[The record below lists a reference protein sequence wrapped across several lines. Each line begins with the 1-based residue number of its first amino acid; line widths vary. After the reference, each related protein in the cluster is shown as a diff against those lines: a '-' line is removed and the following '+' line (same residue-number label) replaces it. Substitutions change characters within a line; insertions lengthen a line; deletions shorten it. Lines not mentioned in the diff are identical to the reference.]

1 MSVPDPPPSDA
12 SVGAQPI
19 TPNPP
24 TTDPPPT
31 DTPVGPQPT
40 APNRPADPPSPDTS
54 VGAQFIAP
62 NPPTSQPAAPAAGLY
77 EPLPQRVQRRNFTLG
92 VLNGMFFTLVTAFVS
107 PTLVLAL
114 FVSKLGGSNLLVGL
128 LPAIATGGYLLPQLF
143 VAARMQ
149 AMPKVMPWYGWP
161 GLVRCVSYALLVVA
175 TLLLG
180 GAASNYGLLLLLF
193 FLLYTVYSFTAGLGG
208 VPWIVMVGKVVPPRR
223 RGLFFGLRN
232 FGGSI
237 LALLASGLIKVL
249 LDGQDGLAF
258 PINFVIIFAIT
269 TILVMLGIGTWVAVK
284 EPAQRA
290 VTKAMS
296 VMEMIRRGPRNLR
309 ADRSYRFFLIARIL
323 LALATIADPF
333 YIVYASKQLNAPDSV
348 AGLYAAALTVASIIG
363 NLIWS
368 PLADYAGNRRMML
381 LTGIAVTA
389 VPAMAVIIPLLAAAG
404 WLGWVV
410 NIPGV
415 SAFGG
420 SYASAASVPFALV
433 FMFSGFAVSAAG
445 IINTNVLLNIAPPE
459 RRSEYIGY
467 LNTLLGIITFIP
479 VIGGL
484 LVDWFGFVPVFIVAT
499 ALALGA
505 TLSAL
510 GLSNERVAE

>member
-1 MSVPDPPPSDA
+1 
-12 SVGAQPI
+12 
-19 TPNPP
+19 
-24 TTDPPPT
+24 
-31 DTPVGPQPT
+31 
-40 APNRPADPPSPDTS
+40 
-54 VGAQFIAP
+54 
-62 NPPTSQPAAPAAGLY
+62 
-77 EPLPQRVQRRNFTLG
+77 VQRRNFTLG
-92 VLNGMFFTLVTAFVS
+92 VLNGVFFTLVTAFVS

-143 VAARMQ
+143 VAGRMQ
-149 AMPKVMPWYGWP
+149 ALPKVMGWYGWP
-161 GLVRCVSYALLVVA
+161 GVVRCVAYALLVVA

-180 GAASNYGLLLLLF
+180 GSSDNYGLLLLLF
-193 FLLYTVYSFTAGLGG
+193 FVLYTIYSLTAGLGG

-237 LALLASGLIKVL
+237 LALFASGLIKVL
-249 LDGQDGLAF
+249 LDGQGGLAF

-269 TILVMLGIGTWVAVK
+269 TILVTLGVGSWTLIK

-290 VTKAMS
+290 VTKASSLMA
-296 VMEMIRRGPRNLR
+296 MIRRGPQNLR
-309 ADRSYRFFLIARIL
+309 ADRSYRYFLIARIL

-348 AGLYAAALTVASIIG
+348 AGLYAAALTVASIVG

-381 LTGIAVTA
+381 LTGVAVTA
-389 VPAMAVIIPLLAAAG
+389 VPAMAVLIPLLAAAG
-404 WLGWVV
+404 WLGWVI

-415 SAFGG
+415 SGFAG
-420 SYASAASVPFALV
+420 SSGSVISVPFALV
-433 FMFSGFAVSAAG
+433 FVFSGFAASAAG
-445 IINTNVLLNIAPPE
+445 IINNNVMLNIAPPQL
-459 RRSEYIGY
+459 RSEYIGY
-467 LNTLLGIITFIP
+467 LNTVLGLITFIP

-484 LVDWFGFVPVFIVAT
+484 LVDWLGFVPVFIVAA

-505 TLSAL
+505 TFSAL
-510 GLSNERVAE
+510 GLNNQRFVE